1 MQCCWF
7 KKETNQPKKRPKHQS
22 KKTPNITH
30 RILDTVVKVLYHLK
44 QRMLN
49 YNIHGAAQ
57 NQKDKD
63 NEGRKLQKKKPIT
76 ED

>member
-1 MQCCWF
+1 
-7 KKETNQPKKRPKHQS
+7 
-22 KKTPNITH
+22 
-30 RILDTVVKVLYHLK
+30 
-44 QRMLN
+44 MLN